1 MVWILLDTIEEG
13 ISGEV
18 RKNIQTEI
26 QIKVKLHIQIGNKR

>member
-13 ISGEV
+13 ISGQV

-26 QIKVKLHIQIGNKR
+26 QTKVRMQNTDGT